1 MRSCILDYLMRSPCD
16 QMQEFLQYTISGA
29 HFATRCSSCTLY
41 DQPCSTGCAN
51 VPKRPNAMI
60 PPLHNLIRWV
70 MTGTLCRLLAHFQ
83 DGSEA
88 RLLAMIQPNVAQFQV
103 HNFRCT
109 FGCSISRCKR
119 RIDRAK
125 ACNAEPHLAWC
136 NYSIPLPPLHCT
148 LIQKSRPVNPLWEA
162 KYRGN
167 PYKLLG
173 EPNWKN

>member
-103 HNFRCT
+103 HIQQVQTQDRSGQSMQFR
-109 FGCSISRCKR
+109 
-119 RIDRAK
+119 A
-125 ACNAEPHLAWC
+125 
-136 NYSIPLPPLHCT
+136 PLGLVQLFHCT

>member
-1 MRSCILDYLMRSPCD
+1 MHTLRSALLNRLCQCAKKAKCNDSTLAQLDQVSDDRYTVQTACTFPGRIGGATACNDSTKCC
-16 QMQEFLQYTISGA
+16 TISG
-29 HFATRCSSCTLY
+29 
-41 DQPCSTGCAN
+41 
-51 VPKRPNAMI
+51 
-60 PPLHNLIRWV
+60 
-70 MTGTLCRLLAHFQ
+70 
-83 DGSEA
+83 
-88 RLLAMIQPNVAQFQV
+88 AQFQV

-125 ACNAEPHLAWC
+125 ACNSEPHLAWC

-148 LIQKSRPVNPLWEA
+148 LIQKSRPVNPLWVA

-173 EPNWKN
+173 EPNWKT